1 MTDRLSSYGYA
12 FQIKVIT
19 GLLVDRG
26 FLQQISDIMIPS
38 YFESDANNWIVET
51 ILEYFN
57 EYKASP
63 TLEVMKVKLEKVEH
77 ELLKTQVVEHLKDA
91 WKYTEATD
99 LQYIKD
105 QALDFCK
112 NQEIKRAILASVELL
127 KNGDYEGIKHAVDD
141 ALKAGADKDIGHDY
155 MIEIDERYT
164 DAVRDVQPTPWDVI
178 NELTDGGLGKGELGV
193 MVAPAGIGKSWA
205 LMNVGADL
213 IKKGKTVV
221 HYTLELNEA
230 YVGLRYDSVITG
242 IANQNLKH
250 YKEDI
255 KEQLSKIK
263 GELIIKHYPT
273 KSVGVM
279 GIRAHIEK
287 CIMQGKKPD
296 VVIVDYADL
305 LRGHGQ
311 EKRHELE
318 GIYEDLRGMAGEY
331 EIPVWTAS
339 QANRSA
345 LEEDVIDASK
355 ISESYGKVMV
365 ADFVLSLS
373 RKVADKLAGTGRW
386 HVIKNRFGPDGITLP
401 SKMNTSN
408 GQFHIYAE
416 TSIGGKDTQKQMDGG
431 NELTRKLLARKYQEI
446 SHDASMVDKGSM
458 LDGFE

>member
-12 FQIKVIT
+12 FQVKVIT
-19 GLLVDRG
+19 SLLTDKS
-26 FLQQISDIMIPS
+26 FLQQIADIIDPK
-38 YFESDANNWIVET
+38 YFESDANNWIVQT
-51 ILEYFN
+51 ILDYQK
-57 EYKASP
+57 EYKSSP

-77 ELLKTQVVEHLKDA
+77 DVLKEQIVGHLKDA
-91 WKYTEATD
+91 WKYTESED
-99 LQYIKD
+99 LAYIKD

-112 NQEIKRAILASVELL
+112 NQEIKKAILSSVELL
-127 KNGDYEGIKHAVDD
+127 KNGNYDGIKATVDN
-141 ALKAGADKDIGHDY
+141 ALKAGADKDIGHEY
-155 MIEIDERYT
+155 MSSIEERYT
-164 DAVRDVQPTPWDVI
+164 DAVRHVQSTPWEVI

-205 LMNVGADL
+205 LMNIGADAV
-213 IKKGKTVV
+213 KKGKTVL

-230 YVGLRYDSVITG
+230 YVGLRYDSVMTG

-250 YKEDI
+250 YQDDI

-263 GELIIKHYPT
+263 GELIIKYYPT
-273 KSVGVM
+273 KTVSVM
-279 GIRAHIEK
+279 GIRGHVEK

-296 VVIVDYADL
+296 VIIVDYADL
-305 LRGHGQ
+305 LRGPGQ

-345 LEEDVIDASK
+345 LEEDIIDASK
-355 ISESYGKVMV
+355 VSESYGKVMV
-365 ADFVLSLS
+365 ADFVISLS
-373 RKVADKLAGTGRW
+373 RKVQDKLAGTGRW

-408 GQFHIYAE
+408 GQFNIYTD
-416 TSIGGKDTQKQMDGG
+416 TSLQGQNTQKQMDNG
-431 NELTRKLLARKYQEI
+431 NEMARQMLARKYQET
-446 SHDASMVDKGSM
+446 KN
-458 LDGFE
+458 DGFE

>member
-19 GLLVDRG
+19 ALLTDKS
-26 FLQQISDIMIPS
+26 FLQQISDIMISS
-38 YFESDANNWIVET
+38 YFESDANSWIIDT
-51 ILEYFN
+51 ILEYHK
-57 EYKASP
+57 EYKSSP
-63 TLEVMKVKLEKVEH
+63 TLEVMKVKLEKVDH
-77 ELLKTQVVEHLKDA
+77 DLLKEQVVAHLKDA
-91 WKYTEATD
+91 WKYTESPD
-99 LQYIKD
+99 LEYIKD

-112 NQEIKRAILASVELL
+112 NQEIKRAILSSVELL
-127 KNGDYEGIKHAVDD
+127 KVGKYDEIKTNIDNAM
-141 ALKAGADKDIGHDY
+141 KAGADKDIGHDY
-155 MIEIDERYT
+155 MTQMEERYT
-164 DAVRDVQPTPWDVI
+164 EAVRFVQDTPWDVI
-178 NELTDGGLGKGELGV
+178 NELLDGGLGKGELGV

-205 LMNVGADL
+205 LMNIGANAV
-213 IKKGKTVV
+213 KKGKTVL

-250 YKEDI
+250 YQDDI
-255 KEQLSKIK
+255 KEQLEKLD

-273 KSVGVM
+273 KTVSVM
-279 GIRAHIEK
+279 GIRAHVEK
-287 CIMQGKKPD
+287 CIMQNKKPD
-296 VVIVDYADL
+296 VIIVDYADL
-305 LRGHGQ
+305 IRGHGQ

-355 ISESYGKVMV
+355 VSESYGKVMV

-373 RKVADKLAGTGRW
+373 RKVQDKLAGTGRW

-408 GQFHIYAE
+408 GQFNIYTD
-416 TSIGGKDTQKQMDGG
+416 TSLQGQNTQKQMDNGD
-431 NELTRKLLARKYQEI
+431 NLAKQLLARKYKETQNT
-446 SHDASMVDKGSM
+446 
-458 LDGFE
+458 GFE

>member
-12 FQIKVIT
+12 FQVKVIT
-19 GLLVDRG
+19 SLLTDKS
-26 FLQQISDIMIPS
+26 FLQQIADIIDPK
-38 YFESDANNWIVET
+38 YFESDANNWIVQT
-51 ILEYFN
+51 ILDYQK
-57 EYKASP
+57 EYKSSP

-77 ELLKTQVVEHLKDA
+77 DVLKEQIVGHLKDA
-91 WKYTEATD
+91 WKYTESED
-99 LQYIKD
+99 LAYIKD

-112 NQEIKRAILASVELL
+112 NQEIKKAILSSVELL
-127 KNGDYEGIKHAVDD
+127 KNGDYDGIKSTVDN
-141 ALKAGADKDIGHDY
+141 ALKAGADKDIGHEY
-155 MIEIDERYT
+155 MSSIEERYT
-164 DAVRDVQPTPWDVI
+164 DAVRHVQSTPWEVI

-205 LMNVGADL
+205 LMNIGADAV
-213 IKKGKTVV
+213 KKGKTVL

-230 YVGLRYDSVITG
+230 YVGLRYDSVMTG

-250 YKEDI
+250 YQDDI

-263 GELIIKHYPT
+263 GELIIKYYPT
-273 KSVGVM
+273 KTVSVM
-279 GIRAHIEK
+279 GIRGHVEK

-296 VVIVDYADL
+296 VIIVDYADL

-331 EIPVWTAS
+331 ELPVWTAS

-345 LEEDVIDASK
+345 LEEDIIDASK
-355 ISESYGKVMV
+355 VSESYGKVMV
-365 ADFVLSLS
+365 ADFVISLS
-373 RKVADKLAGTGRW
+373 RKVQDKLAGTGRW

-408 GQFHIYAE
+408 GQFNIYTD
-416 TSIGGKDTQKQMDGG
+416 TSLQGQNTQKQMDNG
-431 NELTRKLLARKYQEI
+431 NEMARQMLARKYQET
-446 SHDASMVDKGSM
+446 KN
-458 LDGFE
+458 DGFE

>member
-12 FQIKVIT
+12 FQVKVIT
-19 GLLVDRG
+19 ALLTDKS
-26 FLQQISDIMIPS
+26 FLQQISDIMVPK
-38 YFESDANNWIVET
+38 YFESEANNWIVDT
-51 ILEYFN
+51 ILEYHK
-57 EYKASP
+57 EYKSSP
-63 TLEVMKVKLEKVEH
+63 TLEVMKVKMEDLDHDV
-77 ELLKTQVVEHLKDA
+77 LKTQVVQHLKDA
-91 WKYTEATD
+91 WRYTEAPD
-99 LQYIKD
+99 LEFIKE

-112 NQEIKRAILASVELL
+112 NQEIKKAILSSVELL
-127 KNGDYEGIKHAVDD
+127 KHGKYEDIKVAVDN
-141 ALKAGADKDIGHDY
+141 ALKSGADKDIGHDY
-155 MIEIDERYT
+155 MSMLEERYT
-164 DAVRDVQPTPWDVI
+164 DAVRHVQETPWEVI

-205 LMNVGADL
+205 LMNIGANAV
-213 IKKGKTVV
+213 KKGKTVL

-250 YKEDI
+250 YQEEI
-255 KEQLSKIK
+255 KDQLSKIK
-263 GELIIKHYPT
+263 GDLIIKHYPT
-273 KSVGVM
+273 KSVSVM
-279 GIRAHIEK
+279 GLRAHVEK

-296 VVIVDYADL
+296 VIIVDYADL

-331 EIPVWTAS
+331 EIPLWTAS

-355 ISESYGKVMV
+355 VSESYGKVMV
-365 ADFVLSLS
+365 ADFILSLS
-373 RKVADKLAGTGRW
+373 RKVQDKLAGTGRW

-408 GQFHIYAE
+408 GQFNIYTD
-416 TSIGGKDTQKQMDGG
+416 TSVQGKDTQKQMDNG
-431 NELTRKLLARKYQEI
+431 NELARKMLARKYQETQN
-446 SHDASMVDKGSM
+446 S
-458 LDGFE
+458 GFE

>member
-1 MTDRLSSYGYA
+1 M
-12 FQIKVIT
+12 
-19 GLLVDRG
+19 
-26 FLQQISDIMIPS
+26 
-38 YFESDANNWIVET
+38 
-51 ILEYFN
+51 
-57 EYKASP
+57 
-63 TLEVMKVKLEKVEH
+63 
-77 ELLKTQVVEHLKDA
+77 
-91 WKYTEATD
+91 
-99 LQYIKD
+99 
-105 QALDFCK
+105 DFCK
-112 NQEIKRAILASVELL
+112 NQEIKKAILGSVELL
-127 KNGDYEGIKHAVDD
+127 KQGDYDGIKAKVDN

-155 MIEIDERYT
+155 MTEIEERYT
-164 DAVRDVQPTPWDVI
+164 EAVRDVQPTPWDVI

-205 LMNVGADL
+205 LMNVGAHL
-213 IKKGKTVV
+213 VKQGKTVV
-221 HYTLELNEA
+221 HYTLELNQA

-250 YKEDI
+250 YKEDV
-255 KEQLSKIK
+255 KEQVSKLT

-273 KSVGVM
+273 KSVSVM
-279 GIRAHIEK
+279 GIRAHVEK
-287 CIMQGKKPD
+287 CIMQDKKPD
-296 VVIVDYADL
+296 VIIVDYADL

-331 EIPVWTAS
+331 DIPVWTAS

-373 RKVADKLAGTGRW
+373 RKVQDKLAGTGRW

-408 GQFHIYAE
+408 GQFHIYAD
-416 TSIGGKDTQKQMDGG
+416 TSIGGRETQKEMDGG
-431 NELTRKLLARKYQEI
+431 DNLARQLLSRKYQETQNP
-446 SHDASMVDKGSM
+446 SMIDKDTM

>member
-1 MTDRLSSYGYA
+1 MTDRLSNFGYT
-12 FQIKVIT
+12 FQIKAIT
-19 GLLVDRG
+19 SLLTDKI
-26 FLQQISDIMIPS
+26 FLQQISDILIPT
-38 YFESDANNWIVET
+38 YFESEANQWVVET
-51 ILEYFN
+51 ILEYSR

-63 TLEVMKVKLEKVEH
+63 SLEVMKVKMEDVENDV
-77 ELLKTQVVEHLKDA
+77 LKTQIVEHLKDA
-91 WKYTEATD
+91 WKYSGADD
-99 LQYIKD
+99 LEFIKE
-105 QALDFCK
+105 QAIEFCK
-112 NQEIKRAILASVELL
+112 NQEIKKAILDSVSLL
-127 KNGDYEGIKHAVDD
+127 KNGKYEDIKAKIDS
-141 ALKAGADKDIGHDY
+141 ALKAGGDKDIGHDY
-155 MIEIDERYT
+155 MVDIDARYT
-164 DAVRDVQPTPWDVI
+164 DAVRFPQETPWDVV
-178 NELTDGGLGKGELGV
+178 NDLTDGGLGKGELGV

-205 LMNVGADL
+205 LMNIGAHNV
-213 IKKGKTVV
+213 KKGKTVF

-250 YKEDI
+250 YQDEVKE
-255 KEQLSKIK
+255 KLEKVK
-263 GELIIKHYPT
+263 GDLIIKYYPT
-273 KSVGVM
+273 KTVSVL
-279 GIRAHIEK
+279 GIKSHIEK

-355 ISESYGKVMV
+355 IAESYGKVMV
-365 ADFVLSLS
+365 ADFIISLS
-373 RKVADKLAGTGRW
+373 RKVTDKLAGTGRW

-408 GQFHIYAE
+408 GQFDIYND
-416 TSIGGKDTQKQMDGG
+416 TSIQGKDAQKQMSNG
-431 NELTRKLLARKYQEI
+431 NEMARKLLSQKFKEI
-446 SHDASMVDKGSM
+446 KSGDFG
-458 LDGFE
+458 

>member
-1 MTDRLSSYGYA
+1 MTDRLSSYGYS

-19 GLLVDRG
+19 ALLTDRM
-26 FLQQISDIMIPS
+26 FMQQISDILLPT
-38 YFESDANNWIVET
+38 YFESEANNWIVDN
-51 ILEYFN
+51 ILEYN
-57 EYKASP
+57 KEYKTSP
-63 TLEVMKVKLEKVEH
+63 TLEVMKVKIEAVEH
-77 ELLKTQVVEHLKDA
+77 DVLKQQIIDHLKDA
-91 WKYTEATD
+91 WKFTEATD
-99 LQYIKD
+99 LQFIKE

-112 NQEIKRAILASVELL
+112 NQEIKKAILSSVDLL
-127 KNGDYEGIKHAVDD
+127 KHSRYDDIKAKIDD
-141 ALKAGADKDIGHDY
+141 ALKAGGDKDIGHDY
-155 MIEIDERYT
+155 MTSIEERYT
-164 DAVRDVQPTPWDVI
+164 DAVRDTKETPWEVI
-178 NELTDGGLGKGELGV
+178 NELTDGGLGKGELAV
-193 MVAPAGIGKSWA
+193 FVAPAGIGKSWG
-205 LMNVGADL
+205 LINIGANA
-213 IKKGKTVV
+213 IKKGMTVL

-250 YKEDI
+250 YQNQVKDELE
-255 KEQLSKIK
+255 KLE

-273 KSVGVM
+273 KSVSVM
-279 GIRAHIEK
+279 GLRSHIEK
-287 CIMQGKKPD
+287 CIMNDKKPD

-355 ISESYGKVMV
+355 IAESYGKVMV
-365 ADFVLSLS
+365 ADFVISLS

-408 GQFHIYAE
+408 GQIHIYAD
-416 TSIGGKDTQKQMDGG
+416 TSVQGKDTQKQMDKGA
-431 NELTRKLLARKYQEI
+431 EYTRQMLARKFKEI
-446 SHDASMVDKGSM
+446 SNDE
-458 LDGFE
+458 FE

>member
-12 FQIKVIT
+12 FQVKVIT
-19 GLLVDRG
+19 SLLTDKS
-26 FLQQISDIMIPS
+26 FLQQIADIIDPK
-38 YFESDANNWIVET
+38 YFESDANNWIVDT
-51 ILEYFN
+51 ILDYQK
-57 EYKASP
+57 EYKSSP
-63 TLEVMKVKLEKVEH
+63 TLEVMKVKLEKVDH
-77 ELLKTQVVEHLKDA
+77 DVLKDQIIAHLKDA
-91 WKYTEATD
+91 WKYTESED
-99 LQYIKD
+99 LPYIKD
-105 QALDFCK
+105 QALDFCR
-112 NQEIKRAILASVELL
+112 NQEIKKAILSSVELL
-127 KNGDYEGIKHAVDD
+127 KNGQYEEIKATVDN
-141 ALKAGADKDIGHDY
+141 ALKAGADKDIGHEY
-155 MIEIDERYT
+155 MTSIEERYT
-164 DAVRDVQPTPWDVI
+164 EAVRHVQPTPWEVI

-205 LMNVGADL
+205 LMNIGADAV
-213 IKKGKTVV
+213 KKGKTVL

-250 YKEDI
+250 YQEDI
-255 KEQLSKIK
+255 KDQLEKLD

-273 KSVGVM
+273 KTVSVM
-279 GIRAHIEK
+279 GLRAHVEK

-296 VVIVDYADL
+296 VIIVDYADL

-345 LEEDVIDASK
+345 LEEDIIDASK

-373 RKVADKLAGTGRW
+373 RKVQDKLSGTGRW

-416 TSIGGKDTQKQMDGG
+416 TSVGGKETQKQMDGG

-446 SHDASMVDKGSM
+446 SNE
-458 LDGFE
+458 GFE

>member
-19 GLLVDRG
+19 ALLTDKS
-26 FLQQISDIMIPS
+26 FLQQISDMLQAK
-38 YFESDANNWIVET
+38 YFESDANNWIVTT
-51 ILEYFN
+51 IQEYFE
-57 EYKASP
+57 EYKSSP
-63 TLEVMKVKLEKVEH
+63 TLEVMKVKMEKIDNDV
-77 ELLKTQVVEHLKDA
+77 LKTQIVQHLKDA
-91 WKYTEATD
+91 WKFTEAQD
-99 LQYIKD
+99 LEYIKD

-112 NQEIKRAILASVELL
+112 NQEIKRAILSSVELL
-127 KNGDYEGIKHAVDD
+127 KSGRYDEIKTNIDNAM
-141 ALKAGADKDIGHDY
+141 KAGADKDIGHDY
-155 MIEIDERYT
+155 MTQMEERYT
-164 DAVRDVQPTPWDVI
+164 DAVRFVQATPWDVI
-178 NELTDGGLGKGELGV
+178 NELLDGGLGKGELGV

-205 LMNVGADL
+205 LMNIGADAV
-213 IKKGKTVV
+213 KKGKTVL

-250 YKEDI
+250 YQEDI
-255 KEQLSKIK
+255 KEQLSKLK

-273 KSVGVM
+273 KSISVM
-279 GIRAHIEK
+279 GIRSHVEK

-296 VVIVDYADL
+296 VIIVDYADL

-345 LEEDVIDASK
+345 LEEDIIDASK

-373 RKVADKLAGTGRW
+373 RKIQDKLAGTGRW

-416 TSIGGKDTQKQMDGG
+416 TSVGGKETQKQMDGG
-431 NELTRKLLARKYQEI
+431 NELTRKLLARKFKEI
-446 SHDASMVDKGSM
+446 SNE
-458 LDGFE
+458 GFE

>member
-1 MTDRLSSYGYA
+1 MTDRLSSYGYS

-19 GLLVDRG
+19 ALLTDKM
-26 FLQQISDIMIPS
+26 FMQQISDILLPT
-38 YFESDANNWIVET
+38 YFESEANNWVVDT
-51 ILEYFN
+51 ILEYN
-57 EYKASP
+57 KEYKTSP
-63 TLEVMKVKLEKVEH
+63 TLEVMKVKLDAVEH
-77 ELLKTQVVEHLKDA
+77 DVLKQQIIDHLKDA
-91 WKYTEATD
+91 WKFVEATD
-99 LQYIKD
+99 LQFIKE

-112 NQEIKRAILASVELL
+112 NQEIKKAILSSVDLL
-127 KNGDYEGIKHAVDD
+127 KNGRYDDIKAKIDD
-141 ALKAGADKDIGHDY
+141 ALKAGGDKDIGHDY
-155 MIEIDERYT
+155 MSSIEERYT
-164 DAVRDVQPTPWDVI
+164 DAVRDTKETPWEVL
-178 NELTDGGLGKGELGV
+178 NELTDGGLGKGELAV
-193 MVAPAGIGKSWA
+193 FVAPAGIGKSWG
-205 LMNVGADL
+205 LINIGAHA
-213 IKKGKTVV
+213 IKKGMTVL

-230 YVGLRYDSVITG
+230 YVGLRYDSVVTG

-250 YKEDI
+250 YQSQVKDDLE
-255 KEQLSKIK
+255 KID

-273 KSVGVM
+273 KSVSVM
-279 GIRAHIEK
+279 GLRSHIEK
-287 CIMQGKKPD
+287 CIMNDKKPD

-355 ISESYGKVMV
+355 IAESYGKVMV
-365 ADFVLSLS
+365 ADFVISLS

-408 GQFHIYAE
+408 GQIHIYAD
-416 TSIGGKDTQKQMDGG
+416 TSVQGKDTQKQMDKGA
-431 NELTRKLLARKYQEI
+431 EYTRQMLARKFKEI
-446 SHDASMVDKGSM
+446 SNDE
-458 LDGFE
+458 FE

>member
-19 GLLVDRG
+19 SLLTDKS
-26 FLQQISDIMIPS
+26 FLEQISDIMISS
-38 YFESDANNWIVET
+38 YFESDANSWIVDT
-51 ILEYFN
+51 ILEYHK
-57 EYKASP
+57 EYKSSP
-63 TLEVMKVKLEKVEH
+63 TLEVMKVKLEKVDH
-77 ELLKTQVVEHLKDA
+77 DVLKEQIIQHLKDA
-91 WKYTEATD
+91 WKFTESTD
-99 LQYIKD
+99 LDYIKD

-127 KNGDYEGIKHAVDD
+127 KNGDYEGIKAKVDG

-155 MIEIDERYT
+155 MTSIEERYT
-164 DAVRDVQPTPWDVI
+164 DAVRDVQATPWEVI
-178 NELTDGGLGKGELGV
+178 NELTDGGLGRGELGV

-205 LMNVGADL
+205 LMNVGADAV
-213 IKKGKTVV
+213 KKGKTVL

-250 YKEDI
+250 YQEDI
-255 KEQLSKIK
+255 KEQLSKLN

-273 KSVGVM
+273 KTISVM
-279 GIRAHIEK
+279 GLRSHVEK

-296 VVIVDYADL
+296 VIIVDYADL

-345 LEEDVIDASK
+345 LEEDIIDASK

-373 RKVADKLAGTGRW
+373 RKVQDKLSGTGRW

-416 TSIGGKDTQKQMDGG
+416 TSVGGKETQKQMDGG
-431 NELTRKLLARKYQEI
+431 NELTRKLLARKFKEI
-446 SHDASMVDKGSM
+446 SNE
-458 LDGFE
+458 GFE

>member
-19 GLLVDRG
+19 ALLTDKS
-26 FLQQISDIMIPS
+26 FLQQISDIMVPK
-38 YFESDANNWIVET
+38 YFESEANNWIVDI
-51 ILEYFN
+51 ILEYHK
-57 EYKASP
+57 EYKSSP
-63 TLEVMKVKLEKVEH
+63 TLEVMKVKMADLDH
-77 ELLKTQVVEHLKDA
+77 EVLKTSVIQHLKDA
-91 WKYTEATD
+91 WRYTEAPD
-99 LQYIKD
+99 LEFIKE

-112 NQEIKRAILASVELL
+112 NQEIKKAILSSVELL
-127 KNGDYEGIKHAVDD
+127 KHGKYEEIKAAVDD
-141 ALKAGADKDIGHDY
+141 ALKSGGDKDIGHEY
-155 MIEIDERYT
+155 MTNIDERYSES
-164 DAVRDVQPTPWDVI
+164 VRFVQETPWEVI

-205 LMNVGADL
+205 LMNVGANL
-213 IKKGKTVV
+213 VKKGKTVV

-242 IANQNLKH
+242 IAQQNLKH
-250 YKEDI
+250 YMDEV
-255 KEQLSKIK
+255 KEQLSKID

-273 KSVGVM
+273 KSVSVM
-279 GIRAHIEK
+279 GIRSHIEK
-287 CIMQGKKPD
+287 CIMQDKKPD
-296 VVIVDYADL
+296 MVIVDYADL

-373 RKVADKLAGTGRW
+373 RKVQDKLAGTGRW

-408 GQFHIYAE
+408 GQFDIYTD
-416 TSIGGKDTQKQMDGG
+416 TSIQGKDTQKSMDNG
-431 NELTRKLLARKYQEI
+431 NELARQLLSRKYQETQNT
-446 SHDASMVDKGSM
+446 
-458 LDGFE
+458 GFE

>member
-19 GLLVDRG
+19 SLLTDKS
-26 FLQQISDIMIPS
+26 FLEQISDIMISS
-38 YFESDANNWIVET
+38 YFESDANAWIIDT
-51 ILEYFN
+51 ILEYHK
-57 EYKASP
+57 EYKSSP
-63 TLEVMKVKLEKVEH
+63 TLEVMKVKLEKVDH
-77 ELLKTQVVEHLKDA
+77 DVLKEQIIAHLKDA
-91 WKYTEATD
+91 WKFTESPD
-99 LQYIKD
+99 LEYIKD

-127 KNGDYEGIKHAVDD
+127 KNGDYEGIKAKVDG

-155 MIEIDERYT
+155 MTSIDERYT
-164 DAVRDVQPTPWDVI
+164 EAVRHVQATPWEVI

-205 LMNVGADL
+205 LMNVGANAV
-213 IKKGKTVV
+213 KKGKTVL

-250 YKEDI
+250 YQEDI
-255 KEQLSKIK
+255 KDQLSKLK

-273 KSVGVM
+273 KTISVM
-279 GIRAHIEK
+279 GIRSHVEK

-296 VVIVDYADL
+296 VIIVDYADL

-345 LEEDVIDASK
+345 LEEDIIDASK

-373 RKVADKLAGTGRW
+373 RKVQDKLSGTGRW

-416 TSIGGKDTQKQMDGG
+416 TSVGGKETQKQMDGG

-446 SHDASMVDKGSM
+446 SNE
-458 LDGFE
+458 GFE

>member
-1 MTDRLSSYGYA
+1 MTDRLSSYGYS

-19 GLLVDRG
+19 ALLTDRM
-26 FLQQISDIMIPS
+26 FMQQISDILLPT
-38 YFESDANNWIVET
+38 YFESEANNWIVDN
-51 ILEYFN
+51 ILEYN
-57 EYKASP
+57 KEYKTSP
-63 TLEVMKVKLEKVEH
+63 TLEVMKVKIEAVEH
-77 ELLKTQVVEHLKDA
+77 DVLKQQIVDHLKDA
-91 WKYTEATD
+91 WKFTEATD
-99 LQYIKD
+99 LQFIKE

-112 NQEIKRAILASVELL
+112 NQEIKKAILSSVDLL
-127 KNGDYEGIKHAVDD
+127 KNGRYDDIKAKIDD
-141 ALKAGADKDIGHDY
+141 ALKAGGDKDIGHDY
-155 MIEIDERYT
+155 MTSIEERYT
-164 DAVRDVQPTPWDVI
+164 DAVRDTRETPWEVV
-178 NELTDGGLGKGELGV
+178 NELTDGGLGKGELAV
-193 MVAPAGIGKSWA
+193 FVAPAGIGKSWG
-205 LMNVGADL
+205 LINIGANAV
-213 IKKGKTVV
+213 KKGMTVL

-250 YKEDI
+250 YQSQVKDELEKLD
-255 KEQLSKIK
+255 

-273 KSVGVM
+273 KSVSVM
-279 GIRAHIEK
+279 GLRSHIEK
-287 CIMQGKKPD
+287 CIMNDKKPD

-355 ISESYGKVMV
+355 IAESYGKVMV
-365 ADFVLSLS
+365 ADFVISLS

-408 GQFHIYAE
+408 GQIHIYAD
-416 TSIGGKDTQKQMDGG
+416 TSVQGKDTQKQMDKGS
-431 NELTRKLLARKYQEI
+431 EYTRQMLARKFKEI
-446 SHDASMVDKGSM
+446 SNDE
-458 LDGFE
+458 FE

>member
-1 MTDRLSSYGYA
+1 MTDRLSSYGYS

-19 GLLVDRG
+19 ALLTDKM
-26 FLQQISDIMIPS
+26 FMQQISDILLPT
-38 YFESDANNWIVET
+38 YFESEANNWIVDI
-51 ILEYFN
+51 ILEYN
-57 EYKASP
+57 KEYKTSP
-63 TLEVMKVKLEKVEH
+63 TLEVMKVKIEAVEH
-77 ELLKTQVVEHLKDA
+77 DVLKQQVIDHLKDA
-91 WKYTEATD
+91 WKFTEATD
-99 LQYIKD
+99 LQFIKE

-112 NQEIKRAILASVELL
+112 NQEIKKAILSSVDLL
-127 KNGDYEGIKHAVDD
+127 KNGRYDDIKAKIDD
-141 ALKAGADKDIGHDY
+141 ALKAGGDKDIGHDY
-155 MIEIDERYT
+155 MTSIEERYT
-164 DAVRDVQPTPWDVI
+164 DAVRDTKETPWEVI
-178 NELTDGGLGKGELGV
+178 NELTDGGLGKGELAV
-193 MVAPAGIGKSWA
+193 FVAPAGIGKSWG
-205 LMNVGADL
+205 LINIGANA
-213 IKKGKTVV
+213 IKKGMTVL

-250 YKEDI
+250 YQSQVKDDLEKLD
-255 KEQLSKIK
+255 

-273 KSVGVM
+273 KSVSVM
-279 GIRAHIEK
+279 GLRSHIEK
-287 CIMQGKKPD
+287 CIMNDKKPD
-296 VVIVDYADL
+296 VIIVDYADL

-355 ISESYGKVMV
+355 VSESYGKVMV
-365 ADFVLSLS
+365 ADFIISLS

-408 GQFHIYAE
+408 GQIHIYAD
-416 TSIGGKDTQKQMDGG
+416 TSVQGKDTQKQMDKGS
-431 NELTRKLLARKYQEI
+431 EYTRQMLARKFKEI
-446 SHDASMVDKGSM
+446 SNDE
-458 LDGFE
+458 FE